1 MLTGTTWFGVNVT
14 TRKFA
19 FLTNFRQ
26 LNGVHRSLPGST
38 LLAGNPSE
46 MSLASWLLRLYLTRV
61 IKRSFPDDYQKPP
74 SRGTL
79 VLDFLS
85 DKYDDY
91 DKFLVSNYKR
101 YAGFNLVYGGIDKDE
116 KGYAKILSH
125 SAVDCESAPQ

>member
-26 LNGVHRSLPGST
+26 LDSIHKSPPGAT

-46 MSLASWLLRLYLTRV
+46 MSFASWLLRLYLARV
-61 IKRSFPDDYQKPP
+61 IKHSFLADYMKPP

-79 VLDFLS
+79 VLDFLF

-91 DKFLVSNYKR
+91 DKFLITNYKR
-101 YAGFNLVYGGIDKDE
+101 YAGFNLVYGGIGED
-116 KGYAKILSH
+116 
-125 SAVDCESAPQ
+125 